1 MGVSLKPEFLYLPIK
16 KHTATERL
24 GRHSCLTEQTQQHGI
39 LKKYAVI
46 KHADLNISAAP
57 KVLK

>member
-1 MGVSLKPEFLYLPIK
+1 MGVSLKPEFLYLLTK
-16 KHTATERL
+16 KRTATQRL

-39 LKKYAVI
+39 LKKYVVI
-46 KHADLNISAAP
+46 KNTELNISAAP